1 MTGPTTV
8 LVTGAGGPAGRA
20 LGSQLSARAASAVDA
35 AVGRAVA
42 WVGVD
47 VVPVAGGAF
56 PVTDQAPRAD
66 AWDYVTGMRDLVVRY
81 APDLVIPTVQDELPQ
96 VATLAQALAGES
108 PSAGRWTLPDA
119 VGVVLT
125 ADPGPAALAAD
136 KLLTMLALEKAGV
149 PVPPV
154 RGADGLRQHGG
165 GAGVGGRA
173 GGGQAA
179 GVARGARGAARRVGG
194 RPAVGDLVEI
204 RVDDQGRGIPPD
216 KLETIFGRFEQV
228 DASDTRERGGSGL
241 GLTIARSIVE
251 GHGGHLWAVSDGTGA
266 SFRFTLHRAAPHP
279 AQDQAG
285 QDQAGQDTTRPT
297 HQPAHQVVVVDDDPH
312 VADVLRTALEEHGYQ
327 VLGLTD
333 GQAAL
338 TAVRQHR
345 PAAVVL
351 DLALPGTHGTEVL
364 DRLRRSAAT
373 TDVPVVV
380 LSATS
385 PHDAGATAALADD
398 WLVKSVDP
406 DRIAETVREV
416 IRRQPHHGRVLVVED
431 HRDLRAV
438 LATVLR
444 NAGLVVTAV
453 SGVGDARAA
462 LAQGPTRTW
471 WSST

>member
-1 MTGPTTV
+1 
-8 LVTGAGGPAGRA
+8 
-20 LGSQLSARAASAVDA
+20 
-35 AVGRAVA
+35 
-42 WVGVD
+42 
-47 VVPVAGGAF
+47 
-56 PVTDQAPRAD
+56 
-66 AWDYVTGMRDLVVRY
+66 
-81 APDLVIPTVQDELPQ
+81 
-96 VATLAQALAGES
+96 
-108 PSAGRWTLPDA
+108 
-119 VGVVLT
+119 
-125 ADPGPAALAAD
+125 
-136 KLLTMLALEKAGV
+136 
-149 PVPPV
+149 
-154 RGADGLRQHGG
+154 GADGLRQHGG
-165 GAGVGGRA
+165 GAG
-173 GGGQAA
+173 
-179 GVARGARGAARRVGG
+179 
-194 RPAVGDLVEI
+194 
-204 RVDDQGRGIPPD
+204 VDDQGRGIPPD

-251 GHGGHLWAVSDGTGA
+251 GHGGHLWAVSDGAGA

-285 QDQAGQDTTRPT
+285 QDQAGQDVTRPT
-297 HQPAHQVVVVDDDPH
+297 HQVVV
-312 VADVLRTALEEHGYQ
+312 VLRTALEEHGYQ

-398 WLVKSVDP
+398 WLVKPVDP

-462 LAQGPTRTW
+462 LAQGADPDLVVLDLTLPDGHGRDLVADLRRDGRLHRVPLVVYTGTEISAQERAGLRLGSTVFLTKGRAAPDAVLHTVLDLLDAAVGRDDARPGDTPPDQHPPVRTSETRP
-471 WSST
+471 